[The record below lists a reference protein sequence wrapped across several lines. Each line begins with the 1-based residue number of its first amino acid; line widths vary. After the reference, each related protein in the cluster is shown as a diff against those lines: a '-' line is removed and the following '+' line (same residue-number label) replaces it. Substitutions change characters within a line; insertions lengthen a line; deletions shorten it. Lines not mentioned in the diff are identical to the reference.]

1 MSSKLLDTGLA
12 LARGAAR
19 RGVARGAWRRRG
31 SSPLR
36 RALSRLMLVV
46 ICLAVAFPFFW
57 IAVNSLQPLADVL
70 ATPPHFW
77 PAQPQWHN
85 YPDAWHAEPFGQ
97 FYINSLVVNTAIIV
111 GQVLTCA
118 LAAYGLSWIDFP
130 FKNALFFLILV
141 ALMVPEQLII
151 VPVFLE
157 LHAVQ
162 WINTYQAL
170 IVPFLTSAFGIF
182 LLRQSFLRVPR
193 ALVEAARIDGASHPW
208 VLIRIVAPL
217 SLPGFI
223 TLIVLNFIWHYNDF
237 FWPLIMTNS
246 DQFRTLP
253 VGLAMFVQSGEG
265 LVPWNQLMA
274 ADIFTVAPLF
284 VIFFVAQRY
293 LVNGIVSSGLK

>member
-1 MSSKLLDTGLA
+1 MSSNLIVPVVEVERTRR
-12 LARGAAR
+12 ARPT
-19 RGVARGAWRRRG
+19 RRR
-31 SSPLR
+31 SLLR
-36 RALSRLMLVV
+36 RSLSRLLLIV
-46 ICLAVAFPFFW
+46 ICASVAFPFFW
-57 IAVNSLQPLADVL
+57 IAVNSLQPLALVL

-77 PAQPQWHN
+77 PAQPHWHN
-85 YPDAWHAEPFGQ
+85 YADAWHAEPFGQ
-97 FYINSLVVNTAIIV
+97 FYVNSIVVSTAIIV
-111 GQVLTCA
+111 GQVITCA
-118 LAAYGLSWIDFP
+118 LAAYALSWVDLP
-130 FKNALFFLILV
+130 FKGVLFFLILV
-141 ALMVPEQLII
+141 ALMVPEQLIV

-157 LHAVQ
+157 LHAVN
-162 WINTYQAL
+162 WINSYQAL

-193 ALVEAARIDGASHPW
+193 ALVEAARIDGASHFW
-208 VLIRIVAPL
+208 VLLRVVAPL

-237 FWPLIMTNS
+237 FWPLIMTNT
-246 DQFRTLP
+246 DQYRTLP

-274 ADIFTVAPLF
+274 ADIFSVIPLF

>member
-1 MSSKLLDTGLA
+1 MSSNLLVPVVEVERTRRD
-12 LARGAAR
+12 RPAR
-19 RGVARGAWRRRG
+19 RRSLLR
-31 SSPLR
+31 SS
-36 RALSRLMLVV
+36 LSRLLLII
-46 ICLAVAFPFFW
+46 ICASVAFPFFW
-57 IAVNSLQPLADVL
+57 IAVNSLQPLSLVL

-77 PAQPQWHN
+77 PAQPHWHN
-85 YPDAWHAEPFGQ
+85 YADAWHAEPFGQ
-97 FYINSLVVNTAIIV
+97 FYVNSIVVSTAIIV
-111 GQVLTCA
+111 GQVITCA
-118 LAAYGLSWIDFP
+118 LAAYALSWVDLP
-130 FKNALFFLILV
+130 LKGVLFFLILV
-141 ALMVPEQLII
+141 ALMVPEQLIV

-157 LHAVQ
+157 LHAVN
-162 WINTYQAL
+162 WINSYQAL

-193 ALVEAARIDGASHPW
+193 ALVEAARIDGASHLW
-208 VLIRIVAPL
+208 VLLRVVAPL

-237 FWPLIMTNS
+237 FWPLIMTNT
-246 DQFRTLP
+246 DQYRTLP

-274 ADIFTVAPLF
+274 ADIFSVIPLF

>member
-1 MSSKLLDTGLA
+1 MRSNLVVPVVEVE
-12 LARGAAR
+12 RAR
-19 RGVARGAWRRRG
+19 RARPARRR
-31 SSPLR
+31 SLLR
-36 RALSRLMLVV
+36 RSLSRLLLIV
-46 ICLAVAFPFFW
+46 ICASVAFPFFW
-57 IAVNSLQPLADVL
+57 IAVNSLQPLSLVL

-85 YPDAWHAEPFGQ
+85 YADAWHAEPFGQ
-97 FYINSLVVNTAIIV
+97 FYVNSIVVSTAIIV
-111 GQVLTCA
+111 GQVITCA
-118 LAAYGLSWIDFP
+118 LAAYALSWVDLP
-130 FKNALFFLILV
+130 FKGVLFFLILV
-141 ALMVPEQLII
+141 ALMVPEQLIV

-157 LHAVQ
+157 LHAVN
-162 WINTYQAL
+162 WINSYQAL
-170 IVPFLTSAFGIF
+170 IVPFLASAFGIF

-193 ALVEAARIDGASHPW
+193 ALVEAARIDGASHLW
-208 VLIRIVAPL
+208 VLLRVVAPL

-246 DQFRTLP
+246 NQYRTLP

-274 ADIFTVAPLF
+274 ADIFSVIPLF